1 MRWHV
6 IDVQVFG
13 EGSGFFDT
21 LLGALR
27 HGLPL
32 LKADRAGLQ
41 ALCGCYAAVL
51 CIMQRIVK

>member
-1 MRWHV
+1 MIH
-6 IDVQVFG
+6 VQVFG

-27 HGLPL
+27 QGLPL